1 MGNIHFSCFF
11 RYPIKKEM
19 RMKSK
24 RLLIAVAVILML
36 ALVSCDFGGGG
47 TNYRYTLP
55 SWLHGTFAVDTA
67 TANYARA
74 EAEVGQKYF
83 VGIRGTSDTLYL
95 IYRIKGTG
103 PDSSSDEKV
112 TYRQDEIPKKI
123 NSSYTA
129 SVVLTEGN
137 TVSAYEIT
145 KDVDI
150 LGRDIVRFSF
160 NPNGIGGFRILK

>member
-1 MGNIHFSCFF
+1 
-11 RYPIKKEM
+11 
-19 RMKSK
+19 MKSK

-95 IYRIKGTG
+95 IYKVKGTG
-103 PDSSSDEKV
+103 PDSSSDKDGKASFDITATVRNDNTMEIELSAESATKPITV
-112 TYRQDEIPKKI
+112 TIPEGSKYLYMGLVAVDGFPL
-123 NSSYTA
+123 SY
-129 SVVLTEGN
+129 LKLQETEC
-137 TVSAYEIT
+137 
-145 KDVDI
+145 
-150 LGRDIVRFSF
+150 
-160 NPNGIGGFRILK
+160 FRVN